1 MPEEIETMDFWKKPP
16 LVKYSELE
24 NKHIVPHTP
33 VSIEEMEQVLKDL
46 ETMVEYKR
54 TLSGKPVIWEES
66 TGTLELDTKMYA
78 TQSLTKEDMVKYIE
92 ELFFKDRCPTD
103 AEGAE

>member
-16 LVKYSELE
+16 NV
-24 NKHIVPHTP
+24 
-33 VSIEEMEQVLKDL
+33 EEVI
-46 ETMVEYKR
+46 EYKR
-54 TLSGKPVIWEES
+54 ILTGNPVIREES

-78 TQSLTKEDMVKYIE
+78 TQGLTKEDMVKYLE
-92 ELFFKDRCPTD
+92 DLFFKDRCPTD